1 MGFELELFVHSE
13 LISPELICPICH
25 GVVEKPVQTPSEHL
39 FCEDELLEWMIRSD
53 LCPITHEALD
63 PNSITKPGRIISNM
77 LAALERYCPH
87 KEMGCGWQGPSDRLA
102 SHLSCCEWQNP
113 QQLLKKLEE
122 KDVLITLLQER
133 IAQTQG
139 KIARLETLNEDLRE
153 ENELLRRKV
162 KVYDAFF
169 EKGTQSNPTSSPSL
183 TPVDS
188 SSQQKDLKQGTDLN
202 RLSRLR
208 QLETL
213 KHSSV
218 DEDRREKT
226 KQTVK
231 L

>member
-1 MGFELELFVHSE
+1 MGFDLELFVHSDR
-13 LISPELICPICH
+13 ISPELICPICH

-39 FCEDELLEWMIRSD
+39 FCEDELLEWMLRSE
-53 LCPITHEALD
+53 LCPITHEPLD
-63 PNSITKPGRIISNM
+63 PNGITKPGRIITNM
-77 LAALERYCPH
+77 LAALERYCPS
-87 KEMGCGWQGPSDRLA
+87 KEMGCEWQGPSDRLA
-102 SHLSCCEWQNP
+102 SHLSSCEWQNP
-113 QQLLKKLEE
+113 QRLIKKLEE

-133 IAQTQG
+133 ISQTQG
-139 KIARLETLNEDLRE
+139 KISQLESLNEYLTE

-169 EKGTQSNPTSSPSL
+169 EKGTQSNPTDL
-183 TPVDS
+183 DS
-188 SSQQKDLKQGTDLN
+188 SSQQKDSKQVSDLN

-213 KHSSV
+213 KSSS
-218 DEDRREKT
+218 EDRKEKI